1 MRRRASP
8 GSKAWPLVAEAAVPV
23 QRASWLGRIGSVVG
37 RHRELSLAFVMV
49 VLGAIVAVQ
58 APTFLSVSNLTQ
70 VATLA
75 SIIAVAAVGQ
85 AIVIITRNIDLSI
98 ESTIGL
104 VAFVVADLLAN
115 DALNIP
121 MAIAAGIGLGVLLG
135 MANGVL
141 VAVFRIPAIV
151 ATLGTLS
158 VYRGLDFLL
167 AGGKQV
173 TLTELPDAYTN
184 AALANVFGIPVFLI
198 LAVAIVLVASVVLR
212 RTLFGRQ
219 VYAVGSNPE
228 AASILGIRANLITF
242 VAFTVAGL
250 LGGIAGVMWGMY
262 FGTINAT
269 AAQGSVLQIV
279 AACVVGGVAI
289 FGGSG
294 SVVGAGL
301 GALFL
306 GFVQNALVILR
317 LSQFWLGAIYGLVI
331 LLAVAADAAI
341 LRRVQR
347 PQSGRR
353 NV

>member
-1 MRRRASP
+1 M
-8 GSKAWPLVAEAAVPV
+8 AETAAVPV
-23 QRASWLGRIGSVVG
+23 QRPTVLNRIGSAVG
-37 RHRELSLAFVMV
+37 RHRELSLALVMLI
-49 VLGAIVAVQ
+49 LGGIVAVQ
-58 APTFLSVSNLTQ
+58 APNFLSVQNITQ

-75 SIIAVAAVGQ
+75 SIIAIAAVGQ
-85 AIVIITRNIDLSI
+85 AIVIITRNIDLSV

-115 DALNIP
+115 QTLNIP
-121 MAIAAGIGLGVLLG
+121 MAIGAGIGLGVLLG
-135 MANGVL
+135 MFNGLL

-158 VYRGLDFLL
+158 VYRGFDFLL

-173 TLTELPDAYTN
+173 TLTQLPDAYTD
-184 AALANVFGIPVFLI
+184 AALANVFGVPVFVLV
-198 LAVAIVLVASVVLR
+198 AVAIVLVASLVLR
-212 RTLFGRQ
+212 RTRSGRQ

-228 AASILGIRANLITF
+228 AASVLGIRSNLIVF
-242 VAFTVAGL
+242 VAFVVAGL
-250 LGGIAGVMWGMY
+250 LGGVAGVMWGMY

-269 AAQGSVLQIV
+269 AASGSILQIV

-306 GFVQNALVILR
+306 GFVQNALIILR
-317 LSQFWLGAIYGLVI
+317 LSQFWLQAIYGLVI
-331 LLAVAADAAI
+331 LVAVAADAVI

>member
-1 MRRRASP
+1 MAESVGVSVPRATM
-8 GSKAWPLVAEAAVPV
+8 
-23 QRASWLGRIGSVVG
+23 LGRVGGVVG
-37 RHRELSLAFVMV
+37 RHRELSLALVMV
-49 VLGAIVAVQ
+49 ILGAFVALQ
-58 APTFLSVSNLTQ
+58 APQFLSVSNMTQ

-75 SIIAVAAVGQ
+75 AIIAVAAVGQ

-104 VAFVVADLLAN
+104 VAFVVANLLATQSMS
-115 DALNIP
+115 IP
-121 MAIAAGIGLGVLLG
+121 MAVATGIGLGLLLG
-135 MANGVL
+135 VGNGVL

-158 VYRGLDFLL
+158 VYRGFDFLL

-173 TLTELPDAYTN
+173 TLTQLPDEYTN
-184 AALANVFGIPVFLI
+184 AALAKVLGIPVFVL
-198 LAVAIVLVASVVLR
+198 LAIGIVVVASLVLR
-212 RTLFGRQ
+212 RTRFGRQ

-228 AASILGIRANLITF
+228 AASILGIRSNLIVF
-242 VAFTVAGL
+242 IAFAVCGL
-250 LGGIAGVMWGMY
+250 LGGVAGVMWGMY

-269 AAQGSVLQIV
+269 AATGSVLQIV

-294 SVVGAGL
+294 SVAGAAL

-306 GFVQNALVILR
+306 GLVQNALIILR

-331 LLAVAADAAI
+331 LVAVAADAAI

-347 PQSGRR
+347 PQAGRR